1 MSDIIESSLIVI
13 EGEVRSPDDRL
24 ELISKNKKDERNCRN
39 NEKNNNDRSIQIN
52 LYIPCVS
59 TCL

>member
-13 EGEVRSPDDRL
+13 EGEVRSPGDRL